1 MSRLTQEDFDGWCG
15 TFGEAVLSL
24 PQENTV
30 YVGADDAGE
39 SLLVTGAVE
48 PDESFYDDVNH
59 LLISEQHV
67 VAMMASRTLWSP
79 EEHLPTIDAW
89 LLIAVTPGLTAR
101 FAVRRLGVD
110 TTWWEVQPDHAPWF
124 ALSTASGLRGVLETG
139 EPLVFKAATDPRLTK
154 APGEG
159 EAPPE
164 DEHGRI

>member
-30 YVGADDAGE
+30 YVGTDDAGE
-39 SLLVTGAVE
+39 SLLVTGAVK
-48 PDESFYDDVNH
+48 PDESFYDEVNA
-59 LLISEQHV
+59 LLTSGQHV
-67 VAMMASRTLWSP
+67 MAMMATRTMWAP
-79 EEHLPTIDAW
+79 EEDLPTVDAW

-101 FAVRRLGVD
+101 FAVRRLEVD
-110 TTWWEVQPDHAPWF
+110 ANWWEVRDAPWF
-124 ALSTASGLRGVLETG
+124 ALSTASGLRSALESG
-139 EPLVFKAATDPRLTK
+139 APLVFKAVADPRLLH

-159 EAPPE
+159 DAPPE